1 MSMSALSWHDDR
13 SPRELA
19 HWAIAAAVVLGAHA
33 GALIYLLAA
42 HEPDIVGSNMD
53 VVTVELAPI
62 DSTPDAVERDLAP
75 APETM
80 VESSPLP
87 DLPKPQEKPFGRDGR
102 CHRANLSIKR
112 NEPHSGAGL
121 LGLIPTR
128 TKHALVRSRIL
139 SYRIMVDARLTPAGS
154 ITAPRSSAPRRACKK
169 DALRL
174 AVAVKYEPAP
184 AAAVAHPPVGSARDH
199 SRSLTLASACSP
211 RHA

>member
-1 MSMSALSWHDDR
+1 
-13 SPRELA
+13 
-19 HWAIAAAVVLGAHA
+19 VLGAHA
-33 GALIYLLAA
+33 GALIYLLAV

-80 VESSPLP
+80 VESSPLR

-102 CHRANLSIKR
+102 CRRANLSIKR

-128 TKHALVRSRIL
+128 TKQLWSGARL
-139 SYRIMVDARLTPAGS
+139 SYRIMVDAGLTSAGLDHCRSRVHSRLWLAQQLRQLGD
-154 ITAPRSSAPRRACKK
+154 IGGDAPRLVTGEQLARRPATGLILAIDKCQ
-169 DALRL
+169 RL
-174 AVAVKYEPAP
+174 PVG
-184 AAAVAHPPVGSARDH
+184 VAHNEARGGFLDCQ
-199 SRSLTLASACSP
+199 RRGEVAS
-211 RHA
+211 